1 MDRQVKQ
8 NQNTIVFRC
17 KAELHR
23 RTEPKKWLMS
33 SLSCKSREA

>member
-23 RTEPKKWLMS
+23 RTEPKKLLVS
-33 SLSCKSREA
+33 SHLCKSHEV